1 MWLLCPTPRGQA
13 RAGDKD
19 RDIPLPPF
27 AEGEGNQA
35 YISHSEA
42 QIASPWQAGMQLF
55 QVPEQDSHLQIIQV
69 LGEALLSQQK

>member
-1 MWLLCPTPRGQA
+1 MCLLSPTSTGQA

-19 RDIPLPPF
+19 IPLSPF

-35 YISHSEA
+35 CMSHSEA
-42 QIASPWQAGMQLF
+42 QIASPWQAGVQLF

-69 LGEALLSQQK
+69 LSEALLSQQK